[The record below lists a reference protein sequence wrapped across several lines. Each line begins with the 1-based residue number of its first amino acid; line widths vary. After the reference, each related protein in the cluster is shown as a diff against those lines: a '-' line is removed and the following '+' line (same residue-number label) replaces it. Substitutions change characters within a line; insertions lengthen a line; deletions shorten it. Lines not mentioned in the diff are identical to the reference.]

1 MMSVARSF
9 LPPAPHTPVREQA
22 AQRLVPSA
30 LVVIHPLPFVNV
42 GLALIPRHNRTN
54 PVNGGGGGGS
64 LGVRFLSVL
73 MSSYEETL
81 TPFLV
86 KTGSRLTA
94 TASAFNGI
102 HRQRLYHCHRIIAN
116 RVYQQNA
123 VAVPVAEWIGRRIVA
138 AKQQE
143 KPQ

>member
-1 MMSVARSF
+1 MSVARSF

-30 LVVIHPLPFVNV
+30 LVGIHPLPFVNV
-42 GLALIPRHNRTN
+42 GLTLVPRHNRTN

-64 LGVRFLSVL
+64 LGVRFPSVL
-73 MSSYEETL
+73 MPSYEETL
-81 TPFLV
+81 TPFLI
-86 KTGSRLTA
+86 KTGARLTTA
-94 TASAFNGI
+94 TSAFNSI
-102 HRQRLYHCHRIIAN
+102 HKQRLYHRHRIMTN
-116 RVYQQNA
+116 GVYRQNA

-138 AKQQE
+138 AQQQE